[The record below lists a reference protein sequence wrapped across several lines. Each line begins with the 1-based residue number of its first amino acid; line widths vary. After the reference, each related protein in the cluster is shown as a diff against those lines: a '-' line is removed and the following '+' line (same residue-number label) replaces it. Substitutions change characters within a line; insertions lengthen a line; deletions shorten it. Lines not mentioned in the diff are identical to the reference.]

1 MAKKKNDVMEE
12 EFNGFEE
19 SNDGL
24 KCCLKNK
31 KINVRFVPKQRG
43 NITNPKHVLYG
54 GMHEGAKKTFV
65 VPKLRS
71 GTFVNVLTNDEKEYL
86 EHIMGLE
93 DGTLSV
99 HKRENNFWSS
109 ANKKGIS
116 SVTLTKGDNILDLSS
131 PEDYI
136 KYKICLAWKDI
147 IAPSMQ
153 YMEDHPRPTYQ
164 FVIIDEEDNVDTDV
178 IKMNNTM
185 KCYKEYG
192 KVENNKPV
200 LKLIIETIT
209 GRPIANNTKLEWLQ
223 VKTNELIQA
232 DSKMFLKIITDPDL
246 DAKVLIRECVEYGL
260 IANRDGH
267 YYIKEDNSPMCE
279 NGEESTL
286 NVAAKYIMKPKRQE
300 LYLSL
305 QAKLSEAKNK
315 E

>member
-1 MAKKKNDVMEE
+1 MAKKRNDVMEE
-12 EFNGFEE
+12 TMTEE
-19 SNDGL
+19 TEL
-24 KCCLKNK
+24 KSCLKNK
-31 KINVRFVPKQRG
+31 RVNVRFIPKQRG

-71 GTFVNVLTNDEKEYL
+71 GTFVNILTNEEKEFL
-86 EHIMGLE
+86 ESEMGLE

-99 HKRENNFWSS
+99 HKRENNFWST

-116 SVTLTKGDNILDLSS
+116 SVTLEKGDNFLDLSS

-164 FVIIDEEDNVDTDV
+164 FVIIDEEDTADTNV

-192 KVENNKPV
+192 KVETNKAV
-200 LKLIIETIT
+200 LRLIVETIT
-209 GRPIANNTKLEWLQ
+209 GRPVANNTKLEWLQ
-223 VKTNELIQA
+223 VKCNELIQA
-232 DSKMFLKIITDPDL
+232 DSKIFLKIITDSDM
-246 DAKVLIRECVEYGL
+246 DAKVLIRECVEYGI

-267 YYIKEDNSPMCE
+267 YYLREDNSPLCE
-279 NGEESTL
+279 NGEESTF
-286 NVAAKYIMKPKRQE
+286 NVAARYISKPKMQD
-300 LYLSL
+300 LLFSL
-305 QAKLSEAKNK
+305 QAKLKEAKDK